1 MNETCDTMWM
11 VMKNT
16 QTITMKMCIK
26 TILPIIIFNNTINN
40 TINNTNFTFL
50 QNLTLTNIT
59 SADRNNSYINNTES
73 NETKYNYRENNT
85 KINYTTPSSSTLDT
99 IYIPLTPSSMKQSN
113 IRGRT
118 ISPAPSLIYNISNN
132 NLTSNKIPNIRDNTN
147 YIVIQISIISS
158 CVVFMFIVILV
169 LYKRRNRNNRIHSC
183 TPSITNNDLKSRIP
197 CAGPSQQKY
206 KTKKNKNRP
215 KDYMI
220 EYLNSESTIRT
231 EPRVRLASI

>member
-26 TILPIIIFNNTINN
+26 TILPIIKFNN

-50 QNLTLTNIT
+50 QNLTLINIT
-59 SADRNNSYINNTES
+59 SAAHNNSYINNTES

-85 KINYTTPSSSTLDT
+85 MINYTTPSSILNT
-99 IYIPLTPSSMKQSN
+99 IYIPLEPSSMKQSN

-147 YIVIQISIISS
+147 SIVIQISVISS

-169 LYKRRNRNNRIHSC
+169 LYKRRNRNNKIHSC

-197 CAGPSQQKY
+197 CARPSKQKY
-206 KTKKNKNRP
+206 KTNNKNRP

>member
-1 MNETCDTMWM
+1 
-11 VMKNT
+11 
-16 QTITMKMCIK
+16 
-26 TILPIIIFNNTINN
+26 
-40 TINNTNFTFL
+40 
-50 QNLTLTNIT
+50 
-59 SADRNNSYINNTES
+59 AAHNNSYINNTES

-85 KINYTTPSSSTLDT
+85 RINYTTPSSSTLDT

-132 NLTSNKIPNIRDNTN
+132 NLTSNKIPSIIDNTN
-147 YIVIQISIISS
+147 SIVLQISVISS

-169 LYKRRNRNNRIHSC
+169 LYKRRNRNNKIHSC

-197 CAGPSQQKY
+197 CARPSKQKY
-206 KTKKNKNRP
+206 KTNNKNRP

-231 EPRVRLASI
+231 EP